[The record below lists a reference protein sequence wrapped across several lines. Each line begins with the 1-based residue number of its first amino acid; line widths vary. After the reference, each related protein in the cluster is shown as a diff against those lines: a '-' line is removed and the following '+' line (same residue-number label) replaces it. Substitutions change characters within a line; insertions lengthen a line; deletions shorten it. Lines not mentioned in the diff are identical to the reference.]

1 MSTERYI
8 PLWEKYTLTIEEAS
22 KYFNIGQNKLRK
34 LVEND
39 KNADWFIRNGNR
51 IQIKRKKF
59 EEIINKLDTI

>member
-1 MSTERYI
+1 MSTETYI
-8 PLWEKYTLTIEEAS
+8 PLWEKYTLNIEEAS

-39 KNADWFIRNGNR
+39 KHADWFIRNGNR